1 MTRTQIRRHSD
12 NIVITIKG
20 HAGYDPGKDI
30 VCASISTLCYALINA
45 LENTDCYLDYNDM
58 PGDFYILVRG
68 LSPEINGML
77 KMFTV
82 GMKMIAEH
90 FEDYLEVHDDTCGIN
105 S

>member
-1 MTRTQIRRHSD
+1 MTRIQIQSHCD
-12 NIVITIKG
+12 NIVITVKG

-30 VCASISTLCYALINA
+30 ICASISTLCYALINDF
-45 LENTDCYLDYNDM
+45 EKTDCYLDYNDM

-68 LSPEINGML
+68 LSPEAKGML
-77 KMFTV
+77 KMFIV

-90 FEDYLEVHDDTCGIN
+90 FPQSLICEGYDEIAF